1 MCGSWIGIGKK
12 TYEQVDAKL
21 NEYLHMIYSCPP
33 TTPKP
38 ALRSQAGMQDSKHR
52 IWIEKVCVVDNIL
65 HGKEEQEE
73 NYARE
78 ILKEQME
85 QGWEGLTT
93 EVAEICLM
101 AGLQNVCKE
110 HLNRKEVVEAIEF
123 HHMKEVKEQMEPLKK
138 MAKPKMKDTR
148 SMQTYMKQKSL
159 ENSRLE
165 FQWQTNMIDTRENM
179 KGKYPKDRYE
189 CPHCPEGRQPGGS
202 LESSDHLL
210 VCRVYE
216 DLREGLDPE
225 LVEGDRAT
233 YLRKVIIKRTALE
246 RQLRL

>member
-1 MCGSWIGIGKK
+1 M
-12 TYEQVDAKL
+12 A
-21 NEYLHMIYSCPP
+21 
-33 TTPKP
+33 
-38 ALRSQAGMQDSKHR
+38 
-52 IWIEKVCVVDNIL
+52 NIL

-138 MAKPKMKDTR
+138 MAKLKIKDTR
-148 SMQTYMKQKSL
+148 CMQTYMKQKSL
-159 ENSRLE
+159 ENSRL
-165 FQWQTNMIDTRENM
+165 
-179 KGKYPKDRYE
+179 KY
-189 CPHCPEGRQPGGS
+189 
-202 LESSDHLL
+202 
-210 VCRVYE
+210 CR
-216 DLREGLDPE
+216 LDNRR
-225 LVEGDRAT
+225 LKYSRLYYSRLDNSRLDNSRLD
-233 YLRKVIIKRTALE
+233 YSRLKYSTA
-246 RQLRL
+246 Q